1 VWLVLCDDSDASAR
15 WVYDGLRERS
25 VPVEF
30 VPASVLSAAVRWI
43 HRVGSDGAFVEVF
56 LADGRCIDSR
66 DVHGTL
72 NRIVSMWPPP
82 EYLATPDRDYALQE
96 LLALYLSLLH
106 CLPPP
111 VLNRPSPQGLS
122 GHMRYTPDWLVLAS
136 RAGFATA
143 PYVVSSSED
152 EPRCRNDE
160 QTLHRPPSVH
170 HEVVVAA
177 GRVFG
182 SSVTPQAAAAACRL
196 SDLAGADLLG
206 LRLATTADGAARFE
220 AADLYPDLRSA
231 GPDLL
236 DHLAGLLKTKART

>member
-1 VWLVLCDDSDASAR
+1 
-15 WVYDGLRERS
+15 

-43 HRVGSDGAFVEVF
+43 HRVGSDGASAEVL

-66 DVHGTL
+66 AVHGTL
-72 NRIVSMWPPP
+72 NRIVSIWPPP
-82 EYLATPDRDYALQE
+82 EYLATPDSDYALQE
-96 LLALYLSLLH
+96 LLALHLSLLH

-143 PYVVSSSED
+143 PYAVSSTKD
-152 EPRCRNDE
+152 WPRRRDDGP
-160 QTLHRPPSVH
+160 TLHRPGSAH

-182 SSVTPQAAAAACRL
+182 DSVPPQIAAAACRL
-196 SDLAGADLLG
+196 ASLAGADLLG
-206 LRLATTADGAARFE
+206 LRLATSADGAARFE

-231 GPDLL
+231 GPELL
-236 DHLAGLLKTKART
+236 DHLAGLLDTEAPT